1 MSNTIQIMCPNATE
15 QQMTALGLVDRA
27 TLGTTQTNSSLPK
40 QLSVSEYSILTEFF
54 FNQSVI
60 SVGWYSFLPKLHLR
74 PSAKSCLQA
83 TLFAT
88 SCFLAANQF
97 RDLLMAQKATRRY
110 GVALQAINAAIAD
123 PMRAWQDE
131 TLVSILL
138 LNVLDD
144 ITGESSFG
152 SYSHL
157 EGCAQL
163 IKQRQDSD
171 FQTEHSEDLAHSI
184 VMQIQPAILEGHRS
198 QTSTVREEL
207 IGKWLYGQSRPSPAV
222 RILSFCFQISRLGKM
237 IQEAL
242 AGATAREQDGTV
254 LLIMLLEDG
263 MNLEKR
269 MADWHRLLDE
279 RWERKTSASKTMDG
293 VLLDYYSDIQVAK
306 TWNHWRVARIVL
318 HDSLLDAISSLQ
330 LSARGFQG
338 SLDILQANS
347 SAIITRMVSE
357 ISASIPYHLQ
367 QVDEKGRATTQTS
380 QRVLGGRAL
389 MWPLKMVLQ
398 CKWSAPFYKQEAM
411 ETLQFISDV
420 LGIKQAIK
428 LQDKTLE
435 RSA

>member
-1 MSNTIQIMCPNATE
+1 MSQNI
-15 QQMTALGLVDRA
+15 L
-27 TLGTTQTNSSLPK
+27 SLPN
-40 QLSVSEYSILTEFF
+40 QVSISEYTILTEFF

-74 PSAKSCLQA
+74 PSAVSCLQA

-97 RDLLMAQKATRRY
+97 RDLLMARKAQRRY

-123 PMRAWQDE
+123 PTRAWQDE

-198 QTSTVREEL
+198 DASTLSEEL
-207 IGKWLYGQSRPSPAV
+207 IGKWLYRQSRPSPAV
-222 RILSFCFQISRLGKM
+222 QILSFCFQISRLGKM
-237 IQEAL
+237 VQKAL
-242 AGATAREQDGTV
+242 SETIAPEQDSTA
-254 LLIMLLEDG
+254 LLIILLEHG

-269 MADWHRLLDE
+269 MAGWHRLLDE
-279 RWERKTSASKTMDG
+279 RWERKTSDTTDG

-306 TWNHWRVARIVL
+306 TWNHWRVARLVL
-318 HDSLLDAISSLQ
+318 HDLLLDAISSLQ
-330 LSARGFQG
+330 VSSHGFQG

-347 SAIITRMVSE
+347 SAIIARMVSDM
-357 ISASIPYHLQ
+357 SASIPYHLQ
-367 QVDEKGRATTQTS
+367 QVDEKGRTTTQTS

-398 CKWSAPFYKQEAM
+398 CKWSAPFYKQEAI
-411 ETLQFISDV
+411 ETLHFIGHV
-420 LGIKQAIK
+420 LGIKQAIHFHEK
-428 LQDKTLE
+428 APD
-435 RSA
+435 RFI